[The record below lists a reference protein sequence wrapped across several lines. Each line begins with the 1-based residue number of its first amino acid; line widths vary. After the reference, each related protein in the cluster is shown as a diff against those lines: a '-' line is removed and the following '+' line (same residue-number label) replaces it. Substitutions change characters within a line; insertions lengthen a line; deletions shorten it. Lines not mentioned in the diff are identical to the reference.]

1 MLKTT
6 SGVEFI
12 DDSKGTNVGATCAAL
27 EGLGATGQ
35 KCSLILGGDSK
46 GQDFSDI
53 AKSVADHARFVV
65 LIGRDADRI
74 APVLEGLKVP
84 VASAGFD
91 FEKAVDMAYAASR
104 EGDAVL
110 LSPACAS
117 WDMFKNYAERS
128 ARFIA
133 RAKEIAAR
141 EQAD

>member
-1 MLKTT
+1 M
-6 SGVEFI
+6 
-12 DDSKGTNVGATCAAL
+12 
-27 EGLGATGQ
+27 
-35 KCSLILGGDSK
+35 
-46 GQDFSDI
+46 
-53 AKSVADHARFVV
+53 ADHARFVV

-74 APVLEGLKVP
+74 APALEGLNVP

-91 FEKAVDMAYAASR
+91 FEKA
-104 EGDAVL
+104 
-110 LSPACAS
+110 ACAS